1 MITYESTMN
10 ELDRTV
16 AEQRSLLAKRGPSNS
31 DTTEIIKLQGKIDSL
46 RELSRELHDSEQDE
60 LREAAGRAVPV
71 TTGQG
76 FSESASEWRD
86 YVRTGDARASL
97 SSTDVNGGYVIPNPE
112 LATLTE
118 AVRKS
123 DPILAGATVFDMRGG
138 NSTMELPIKATHGVV
153 AVAGETVARTEQDS
167 PTFSQSLI
175 TCLDYF
181 TDQRATGLWID
192 STPRSEELML
202 RWIVEDIYEQFGV
215 DLAIGDGAG
224 NPLGLFAATSYFD
237 VKQSAVADSIANTN
251 FVTLYTALPPKFRAN
266 AAWLMNSATLAVCM
280 GMDDPNSS
288 ATTPLVTFEAGVPRI
303 LGKPVL
309 ETSSAPNIGN
319 GAYPVAFADVANAY
333 AIGEHFGP
341 SVMVDRLTVAPYVRF
356 YGLGRLGAAPW
367 NPDACVL
374 LKSDD
379 S

>member
-1 MITYESTMN
+1 MN

-86 YVRTGDARASL
+86 YVRTGDARSL
-97 SSTDVNGGYVIPNPE
+97 STGDTGAYVIPNAE

-118 AVRKS
+118 TVRKS
-123 DPILAGATVFDMRGG
+123 DPILNLATRFDMRGG
-138 NSTMELPIKATHGVV
+138 NSTLELPVKATHGVV
-153 AVAGETVARTEQDS
+153 AVAGETAARPELAA

-175 TCLDYF
+175 TCLDYY
-181 TDQRATGLWID
+181 TTQITTQLWVD

-202 RWIVEDIYEQFGV
+202 RWIVDDIFEQFGV
-215 DLAIGDGAG
+215 DLAVGDGIG

-237 VKQSAVADSIANTN
+237 VKQSGVADSIASTN
-251 FVTLYTALPPKFRAN
+251 FVTLYTALAPKFRAG
-266 AAWLMNSATLAVCM
+266 AVWLMNSTTLSVAM
-280 GMDDPNSS
+280 GMDDPNTS
-288 ATTPLVTFEAGVPRI
+288 ATTPLVTFDGAGVPRI
-303 LGKPVL
+303 LGKPVM
-309 ETSSAPNIGN
+309 ETSSAPSIGN
-319 GAYPVAFADVANAY
+319 GAHPIAFADVASAY
-333 AIGEHFGP
+333 AVGEHFGP
-341 SVMVDRLTVAPYVRF
+341 SVLVDHLTVTPYIRF